1 MLTTF
6 SPSSVSTHVA
16 MRMLGGGMELPVAQ
30 MASDFI
36 ILRDA
41 PSALPVSAA
50 EIIMEV
56 DGEPTRFP
64 VFLPQGLI
72 AGERRTAIASAQ

>member
-1 MLTTF
+1 
-6 SPSSVSTHVA
+6 
-16 MRMLGGGMELPVAQ
+16 MRMLVGGKELPVAQ

-36 ILRDA
+36 ILRDE
-41 PSALPVSAA
+41 PPALPASAA

-72 AGERRTAIASAQ
+72 VGERRTPIASAR